1 MNKLAERFLLRV
13 REATGAG
20 DDPSRFAASWAVG
33 VAVGLSPFL
42 GAQTLLALVAAA
54 LFRLNKVDVLLG
66 TLISNPWSLAVYF
79 PVAALLGSALTGRP
93 LSPTALPSL
102 LELSDPY
109 LWRHPAEWLQPVVL
123 SWLVGA
129 GLLALLGGTLT
140 YWLVYRLARRPIRA
154 EGR

>member
-1 MNKLAERFLLRV
+1 MTNLRKRFLRRL

-20 DDPSRFAASWAVG
+20 DDPARFAASWAVG

-42 GAQTLLALVAAA
+42 GAQTLLALLTAA

-66 TLISNPWSLAVYF
+66 TLISNPWTLAVYF
-79 PVAALLGSALTGRP
+79 PVAALLGSFLTGGSLP
-93 LSPTALPSL
+93 GGTMPSL
-102 LELSDPY
+102 LELGDPY
-109 LWRHPAEWLQPVVL
+109 LWRRPADWLQPVVA

-140 YWLVYRLARRPIRA
+140 YLLVYRLAQRLGRA
-154 EGR
+154 QGA